1 MSDMNLVTLSEDP
14 QSQNGECVDVVKI
27 SVLFT
32 QMKEKEFYGN
42 IYKAGL
48 CDPPTQWN

>member
-1 MSDMNLVTLSEDP
+1 MVTLSEDP

-42 IYKAGL
+42 IYKAGQIGRAS
-48 CDPPTQWN
+48 CRERV